1 MKSTHRTEIFWR
13 NRRLYPVKN
22 MRPTGRGPW
31 PKIKS
36 FQNTELVAV
45 IEGEKGNIDIKEGP
59 AATPSRVNESLLL
72 HRGVSP
78 ESISQTIWPNIPD
91 SIKHRISTHVTLAE
105 SRLAHQWS
113 QYSNEE
119 ALTGAFFGQLN
130 DAFAE
135 NGWTVDISFVEF
147 SKQTKE
153 KLTGTDVAVIIDA
166 LSNDGQRSFKT
177 LWLQAKSSEEIPT
190 TRSTYPRMTEQ
201 LQTAKN
207 HCEASFGIIYT
218 PKGVYVTGA
227 QESTVPTF
235 NSVLGSSMQCH
246 IGDTSL
252 EALKNS
258 LNRKRLFLI
267 TSTEAAK

>member
-1 MKSTHRTEIFWR
+1 
-13 NRRLYPVKN
+13 

-31 PKIKS
+31 PKIKR
-36 FQNTELVAV
+36 FQNTELVAT
-45 IEGEKGNIDIKEGP
+45 IEGSKGNIDIKEGP
-59 AATPSRVNESLLL
+59 AATPQRVNDSLLL

-78 ESISQTIWPNIPD
+78 ESISPTIWPNIPH
-91 SIKHRISTHVTLAE
+91 SIKNRVLRHVTETE
-105 SRLAHQWS
+105 SRLADQWS

-119 ALTGAFFGQLN
+119 ALTGAFFGRLN
-130 DAFAE
+130 DTFTE
-135 NGWTVDISFVEF
+135 KGWTVEISFVEF

-190 TRSTYPRMTEQ
+190 TKSTYPRMAEQ
-201 LQTAKN
+201 LQTAQN

-218 PKGVYVTGA
+218 PKGVYVTGT

-246 IGDTSL
+246 IGDTSV